1 MTTINYQEIE
11 LEADIEW
18 GTAISCTP
26 RGRIDWDEHCTPA
39 VEQVLIKDGKGRKW
53 DIAEKLD
60 DEEIERLETE
70 EAEDNRRDADEAR
83 MENMIDRDF
92 Y

>member
-18 GTAISCTP
+18 GTAVSISR

-39 VEQVLIKDGKGRKW
+39 VESVLIKDLKGRKW